1 MQKAL
6 EAGYTNQSVTAMKKN
21 IVLSVTWKSTGTSG
35 LSGHT
40 GSCNIYWIPDSCD
53 LYAYALS
60 IDLL

>member
-6 EAGYTNQSVTAMKKN
+6 EAGYTNQSVTAVAMKKN
-21 IVLSVTWKSTGTSG
+21 IVVSVTWKSTGTSG

-53 LYAYALS
+53 L
-60 IDLL
+60 